1 MKQVS
6 LLAPADVAAES
17 IRKAYG
23 GLADPQLLDAWTR
36 DPARAPGRTV
46 SSPWPDRIEIA
57 DVSEQRGD
65 TASVTGAIVEATST
79 GDAARIPVRVK
90 LRRENDAWLITA
102 FDPQQPAGDGNDA
115 VAVVKAYYD
124 AINAHD
130 YRRAFALWGRSGPP
144 QTFDEFEKGFADTA
158 SVSVTTGEPSRVEG
172 AAGSRYI
179 DVPVTI
185 TATKKSGERQTFTG
199 TYTLRRTVVDGAPP
213 SERRWHLNGANIH
226 ASP

>member
-1 MKQVS
+1 MTASRRRAIHSRCSSRRRAAASGSPPRGTASERRRSSSRRAICRCTDGLSSAQCMRVMTRACTAA
-6 LLAPADVAAES
+6 LLATILGLLPSCGREHAAPQPAQP
-17 IRKAYG
+17 KASS
-23 GLADPQLLDAWTR
+23 APPDP
-36 DPARAPGRTV
+36 
-46 SSPWPDRIEIA
+46 
-57 DVSEQRGD
+57 
-65 TASVTGAIVEATST
+65 VE
-79 GDAARIPVRVK
+79 
-90 LRRENDAWLITA
+90 
-102 FDPQQPAGDGNDA
+102 QPAGDGNDA

-179 DVPVTI
+179 DVQVTI

-199 TYTLRRTVVDGAPP
+199 TYTLRRTVVDGARP